1 MRLKQVSVAGLAVAV
16 AGVLAASTGAAEEE
30 GGWHFGPGAKLS
42 RPASGLEFAL
52 GGYAQEDFRSFH
64 DYEDA
69 KGQLPALGAT
79 RQLHRLRM
87 GFDAQWKKVSFEFD
101 YDPHDDPE
109 HLKNLVA
116 EVRFSKGFHVRGG
129 NFKVPVSAEWLT
141 SAAKTDFIERSLLA
155 QALAPGR
162 DWGGAVSGQPINNF
176 HYEVG
181 VFAGDLRLGQER
193 AGTTVA
199 ARFEVTPLNG
209 LDVGVSGSQG
219 KVKGDTLGG
228 PVDPVTHGIS
238 FHAPSGFRF
247 YERHFVNGTRRRLGA
262 DARYHHKALGLK
274 VEALQMTEERLGQ
287 GSLSDDLPTEVLR
300 GFSGTATWLV
310 TGERKART
318 IRPDHP
324 LGPHGIG
331 AVEIGARFDWLHA
344 DDNGPDEGFAGAGNR
359 ARNIRPVGGKT
370 ITGGLSWWPVYFI
383 RLMGNA
389 VWERYN
395 DPVLAPV
402 PGRKSGYVT
411 LLGRLQLSV
420 P

>member
-1 MRLKQVSVAGLAVAV
+1 MRLHQVSLRGVSLAI
-16 AGVLAASTGAAEEE
+16 AGVFFASTAAAQDE

-52 GGYAQEDFRSFH
+52 AGYVQEDFRSFH
-64 DYEDA
+64 DYADA
-69 KGQLPALGAT
+69 KGQLPALGTT
-79 RQLHRLRM
+79 RELRRLRL
-87 GFDAQWKKVSFEFD
+87 GFDAQWRNLSFEFD
-101 YDPHDDPE
+101 YDPHDSTE
-109 HLKNLVA
+109 HLKNLAA
-116 EVRFSKGFHVRGG
+116 EVKVAKGLHLKGG
-129 NFKVPVSAEWLT
+129 NFKVPVSYEWLT
-141 SAAKTDFIERSLLA
+141 TAAKTDFIERSLLA

-162 DWGGAVSGQPINNF
+162 DWGGEASGEPINNF
-176 HYEVG
+176 HYQIG
-181 VFAGDLRLGQER
+181 VFAGDDRVGQAR
-193 AGTTVA
+193 AGTTAA
-199 ARFEVTPLNG
+199 ARFEVTPLKG

-219 KVKGDTLGG
+219 KVKGDALDGS
-228 PVDPVTHGIS
+228 VSAVTHGIS

-262 DARYHHKALGLK
+262 DARYRHKAIGLK

-287 GSLSDDLPTEVLR
+287 GSLADDLPAELLR
-300 GFSGTATWLV
+300 GFSASATWLV

-318 IRPDHP
+318 IRPDRP
-324 LGPHGIG
+324 VGRHGIG
-331 AVEIGARFDWLHA
+331 AVEIGGRFDWLHA
-344 DDNGPDEGFAGAGNR
+344 DDRAADEGFAGAGNR
-359 ARNIRPVGGKT
+359 ARNIRPVAAKN
-370 ITGGLSWWPVYFI
+370 ITGGVSWWPVYFI

-402 PGRKSGYVT
+402 PGRKSGYMT